1 MITKFKI
8 RNTDFTFVSKRRTKD
23 KYSSNS
29 VDYRLGIFYKQS
41 KIVGKKNF
49 NFSKDWN
56 NNLII
61 DYTIGIDLIVYQIWI
76 SFNTN
81 KL

>member
-1 MITKFKI
+1 MITKSKI
-8 RNTDFTFVSKRRTKD
+8 RNTDFTFVFKRRTKD
-23 KYSSNS
+23 KYSSS
-29 VDYRLGIFYKQS
+29 FIDYRLGIFYKQS